1 MAASHRAGQA
11 GTGGAD
17 RLEDARLQLRRAD
30 PVLDKLIAAR
40 PDFDPRRWMTQL
52 PPMDLFGALLFQIAG
67 QQLSVAAT
75 RQILGRIEA
84 RFGRRLPAAPDVLA
98 TDPARFRDA
107 GRSLATAYLF
117 AAAFDETPGG
127 TA

>member
-1 MAASHRAGQA
+1 
-11 GTGGAD
+11 
-17 RLEDARLQLRRAD
+17 
-30 PVLDKLIAAR
+30 
-40 PDFDPRRWMTQL
+40 MTQL

-84 RFGRRLPAAPDVLA
+84 RFGRRLPSAPDVLA

-107 GRSLATAYLF
+107 GRSLARSASVMPARTCSSCAKIVVPLRPLISIGRIWSVKRPPEI
-117 AAAFDETPGG
+117 AAA
-127 TA
+127 ARWWLCIARAS